1 MGNEATGIIVFVLI
15 CVALVV
21 IRWAVTKGTVT
32 GMNAVRK
39 GIDKYAGKYEESTPK
54 NLSDR
59 FKK

>member
-21 IRWAVTKGTVT
+21 IRWVVTKGTVT
-32 GMNAVRK
+32 GVNAVRK
-39 GIDKYAGKYEESTPK
+39 GIDKYAGKYEESTPT

>member
-1 MGNEATGIIVFVLI
+1 MGNGATGIIVFVLL
-15 CVALVV
+15 CVALAV

-32 GMNAVRK
+32 GVNAIRK
-39 GIDKYAGKYEESTPK
+39 GVDRYAGKYEESAPK